1 MWESIKDWL
10 AEKIEEFQQWL
21 LDMLLWL
28 PKKLFQLIFD
38 GLATFIERIPVPGF
52 IANAQSFFSGIPSE
66 IVYFLNFFAVG
77 EGLAMVTG
85 ALVLRF
91 VLRRVPIIG

>member
-10 AEKIEEFQQWL
+10 AEKIEEFLQWL

-52 IANAQSFFSGIPSE
+52 IANAQGFFSGIPSE
-66 IVYFLNFFAVG
+66 IVYFINFFAVG